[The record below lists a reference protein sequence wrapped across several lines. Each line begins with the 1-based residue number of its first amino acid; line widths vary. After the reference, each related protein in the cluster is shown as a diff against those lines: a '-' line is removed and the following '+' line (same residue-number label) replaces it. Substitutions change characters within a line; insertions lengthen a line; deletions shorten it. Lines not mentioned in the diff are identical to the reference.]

1 MELHHT
7 KARRISLFRALH
19 VIMVSSYEDYKIVPL
34 HTYIFFVF
42 RCYSVRFYLISV
54 TTQRRI
60 HRVRRPV
67 GTGPSKMLLFLS
79 NQQAVN
85 PPR

>member
-34 HTYIFFVF
+34 HTYIFFCVPVLF
-42 RCYSVRFYLISV
+42 RPFLFD
-54 TTQRRI
+54 QRNNAAP
-60 HRVRRPV
+60 H
-67 GTGPSKMLLFLS
+67 
-79 NQQAVN
+79 
-85 PPR
+85 PPRAPPGGHRAKQNVVIPF